1 MDRIPT
7 YQDITRAR
15 AEREATQNQMA
26 ERDALANEVQSRVT
40 PNPVLSE
47 YMNRGAQQAQQVQQS
62 QQGLIPREDSA
73 EAYTMFASNVANKVE
88 DQETYSMVM
97 IDAALKGQ
105 VPVGAVLED
114 ESILPQFK
122 QDLVNSASSNTQNS
136 GLGQIK

>member
-1 MDRIPT
+1 MDRVPT

-15 AEREATQNQMA
+15 AEREAVQNQMA

-47 YMNRGAQQAQQVQQS
+47 YMNRGAQQAQQ
-62 QQGLIPREDSA
+62 GLVPRENPEDSYA
-73 EAYTMFASNVANKVE
+73 MFATNVANNVE

-97 IDAALKGQ
+97 IDAAAKGQ
-105 VPVGAVLED
+105 VPIEGVLQD

-122 QDLVNSASSNTQNS
+122 QGLLNAISPNTQNP
-136 GLGQIK
+136 GLGQIR

>member
-47 YMNRGAQQAQQVQQS
+47 YMNRGAQQ
-62 QQGLIPREDSA
+62 GLVPREDSA
-73 EAYTMFASNVANKVE
+73 ETYTMFASNVANKVE

-105 VPVGAVLED
+105 VPVDAVLND
-114 ESILPQFK
+114 DSILPQFK
-122 QDLVNSASSNTQNS
+122 ESLINAAKSSASNP
-136 GLGQIK
+136 GLGQIR

>member
-1 MDRIPT
+1 MDRVPT

-15 AEREATQNQMA
+15 AEREAVQNQMA

-47 YMNRGAQQAQQVQQS
+47 YMNRGAQQAQQ
-62 QQGLIPREDSA
+62 GLVPRENPEDSYA
-73 EAYTMFASNVANKVE
+73 MFATNVANNVE

-97 IDAALKGQ
+97 IDAAAKGQ
-105 VPVGAVLED
+105 VPIEGVLQD

-122 QDLVNSASSNTQNS
+122 EGLLNAISPNTQNP
-136 GLGQIK
+136 GLGQIR

>member
-1 MDRIPT
+1 MDRVPT

-15 AEREATQNQMA
+15 AEREAVQNQMA
-26 ERDALANEVQSRVT
+26 ERDALANEIQSRVT

-47 YMNRGAQQAQQVQQS
+47 YMNRGAQQAQQ
-62 QQGLIPREDSA
+62 GLVPRENPEDNYA
-73 EAYTMFASNVANKVE
+73 MFATNVANNVE

-122 QDLVNSASSNTQNS
+122 QGLLNAARPNTPNP
-136 GLGQIK
+136 GLGQIR